1 MWVSKN
7 REAEPVLNWCDA
19 GRCLIIYGLVGDHAK
34 VMRKKISMI
43 STLIALFISWLLPVW
58 TIIENQ
64 RSPSYESALGVVYGM
79 GIGLAIHIL
88 VVIIWCITN
97 RKNLNTTQLVILFIS
112 VLLMFSGV
120 AINHKVAGT

>member
-1 MWVSKN
+1 
-7 REAEPVLNWCDA
+7 
-19 GRCLIIYGLVGDHAK
+19 
-34 VMRKKISMI
+34 
-43 STLIALFISWLLPVW
+43 
-58 TIIENQ
+58 
-64 RSPSYESALGVVYGM
+64 M